1 MAELNEG
8 KFSHIVDND
17 CVKKPGRELCCLS
30 TRTAIK
36 RGEGREDSCFKFWPK
51 FWPKGGA
58 LIQNGAYSG
67 GGSNSRIY
75 GINPGTRCNLMNA

>member
-36 RGEGREDSCFKFWPK
+36 RGEGREDSYPKGRGRFKFW
-51 FWPKGGA
+51 A
-58 LIQNGAYSG
+58 ERRGAYSKWRLFG
-67 GGSNSRIY
+67 GRFQFEDLRYKSWDS
-75 GINPGTRCNLMNA
+75 M